1 MDQTIQV
8 LLVDD
13 QTMFREGIRDRLQR
27 EADIEVVGEAGTAEE
42 ALSLLETITPSIALV
57 DIRLPDMSGIKLSK
71 VLRQQ
76 RPELKILALTGYDF
90 DQYVRAMARVGI
102 VGYILKDAPQD
113 SLVAALREVASG
125 GAVLPPRIAAKVMRG
140 FSEVS
145 SGNPAGRTGNL
156 TVREIDVIELLEQ
169 GLKNSDIADKL
180 SISPRTV
187 EAHVGNII
195 AKLGASNRAEA
206 IQIAI
211 RENLIK

>member
-1 MDQTIQV
+1 MDQRIEV
-8 LLVDD
+8 LLIDD
-13 QTMFREGIRDRLQR
+13 QTMFREGVRDRLQR
-27 EADIEVVGEAGTAEE
+27 EANIEVVGEAGTAEE
-42 ALSLLETITPSIALV
+42 ALSLLETITPLIALV
-57 DIRLPDMSGIKLSK
+57 DIRLPDMSGIELSK
-71 VLRQQ
+71 VLRQR

-102 VGYILKDAPQD
+102 AGYILKDAPQD

-140 FSEVS
+140 FSEMS
-145 SGNPAGRTGNL
+145 SGKPAGRAGDL
-156 TVREIDVIELLEQ
+156 TVREIDVIELLHQ
-169 GLKNSDIADKL
+169 GLKNTEIADKL

-195 AKLGASNRAEA
+195 AKLGASGRGEA
-206 IQIAI
+206 IQIAM